1 MPDRREQSLDVAN
14 EFASIRLTRETG
26 RCGDRL
32 KITDTET
39 SASTYL
45 DPLELA
51 GLCEWVDRGHRLVVA
66 PPIYTEEVGHR

>member
-1 MPDRREQSLDVAN
+1 MPDGSERVLHLVN
-14 EFASIRLTRETG
+14 EFASIRLTKETG
-26 RCGDRL
+26 RCGVRL

-51 GLCEWVDRGHRLVVA
+51 GLCEWPDRDHELAVVA
-66 PPIYTEEVGHR
+66 PIYDEEGRR